1 MFFMLSLQDMEGDNK
16 VVNIIA
22 NWAALLEQAREK
34 LPWNENL
41 MKKVERNIA
50 LQAKII
56 CFFGICVVIS
66 LCVVEIACMAFIH
79 TWNDE
84 VFKAIT
90 GLVAVIIGFFVFRK
104 TKR

>member
-1 MFFMLSLQDMEGDNK
+1 MEGDNK
-16 VVNIIA
+16 VVNIIE
-22 NWAALLEQAREK
+22 NWAALFEHVREK
-34 LPWNENL
+34 LPRNENL
-41 MKKVERNIA
+41 IKKFERNIA

-66 LCVVEIACMAFIH
+66 LCVVEIACIAFTH
-79 TWNDE
+79 AWNEE

-90 GLVAVIIGFFVFRK
+90 GLVGVIVGFFVFRK

>member
-1 MFFMLSLQDMEGDNK
+1 M
-16 VVNIIA
+16 VNIIE
-22 NWAALLEQAREK
+22 NWDAFSEYVEEK
-34 LPWNENL
+34 ITRNVDLK
-41 MKKVERNIA
+41 KKVERNIP

-66 LCVVEIACMAFIH
+66 LCAVEIACMAFIH
-79 TWNDE
+79 TWNGE

-90 GLVAVIIGFFVFRK
+90 GLVGVIIGFFVFRK

>member
-16 VVNIIA
+16 VVNIIEI
-22 NWAALLEQAREK
+22 WAALLEHDREK
-34 LPWNENL
+34 LPSKKNL
-41 MKKVERNIA
+41 MKKFERNIA

-56 CFFGICVVIS
+56 CFFGICVIIS